1 MFNPLKFLKFFLFGA
16 GLVGAI
22 FIPYYFLALFIGE
35 INIDRVIEK
44 QLSNA
49 NTKNVFF
56 RSGLNQFAFPY
67 KTKLMKREKP
77 KIVVLGS
84 SRSTQVRKQFFNQ
97 KFINLGGAIQGVT
110 DIEDYLNF
118 LNSNALPTD
127 LSILFIDPWWFNEKV
142 SAGGGMHQ
150 LEYPT
155 GVSIDH
161 LIESLKLLK
170 KGNWIKLSFENDHL
184 GIAAILTQQGY
195 GPDGSN
201 NYTKYVSKDGRKT
214 DIRFED
220 TIYRI
225 KDSKYPFQTIDRPTP
240 NLIIRA
246 CSAIKNISKKTD
258 NLILV
263 APPFA
268 PTVSDALL
276 NSSQNAY
283 MEKAYESLEKCLGIK
298 IHDYLYT
305 SNAYD
310 CEFLDGFHGGDTTYA
325 RIILDLFLN
334 KDINSRFINADF
346 LQQFIK
352 DESGFASGFT
362 RHQFQKYPEVDFLQL
377 GCQKS

>member
-1 MFNPLKFLKFFLFGA
+1 M
-16 GLVGAI
+16 
-22 FIPYYFLALFIGE
+22 
-35 INIDRVIEK
+35 
-44 QLSNA
+44 
-49 NTKNVFF
+49 
-56 RSGLNQFAFPY
+56 
-67 KTKLMKREKP
+67 
-77 KIVVLGS
+77 
-84 SRSTQVRKQFFNQ
+84 
-97 KFINLGGAIQGVT
+97 
-110 DIEDYLNF
+110 
-118 LNSNALPTD
+118 PTD

-246 CSAIKNISKKTD
+246 CSAIKNISKKTN

-276 NSSQNAY
+276 NSPQNAY
-283 MEKAYESLEKCLGIK
+283 MEKAYESLEECLGIK

-334 KDINSRFINADF
+334 KDINSRLINADF
-346 LQQFIK
+346 LEQFIR

-362 RHQFQKYPEVDFLQL
+362 RHQFQQYPEVDFLQL